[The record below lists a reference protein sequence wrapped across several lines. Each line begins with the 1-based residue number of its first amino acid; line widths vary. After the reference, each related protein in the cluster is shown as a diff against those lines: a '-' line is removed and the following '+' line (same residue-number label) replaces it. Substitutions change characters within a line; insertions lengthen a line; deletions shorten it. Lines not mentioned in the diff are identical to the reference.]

1 MTELLRSTLLAA
13 LLMLAGTGPAL
24 AGKGDDERSV
34 TEFEVTE
41 TQALEIAK
49 AQGIAFVREVKAR
62 RGVWKF
68 EGVDAE
74 GVSLEIEI
82 DGVTGEVVKVERY
95 GMPAQDN

>member
-13 LLMLAGTGPAL
+13 LLMLVGTGPAL

-34 TEFEVTE
+34 AEFEVTE

-49 AQGIAFVREVKAR
+49 ARGLATVREVKAR

-68 EGVDAE
+68 EGADAD
-74 GVSLEIEI
+74 GVVIEIEI

-95 GMPAQDN
+95 GMPAQGN